1 MAIQSTNIQDVIYKR
16 LIADEIVR
24 YLPTKDIIV
33 LHGARQ
39 VGKTCILY
47 YLQNLLKEK
56 RLATHFIDLEDSRYV
71 RILDAGVNEFIRY
84 LSEEGFDGPKYT
96 VSKERLFVFI
106 DEIQY
111 LKNPSPFM
119 KIIAD
124 HHPWLKLIVS
134 GSSSFQIKKKFTD
147 SLSGRTVD
155 FEVYNLSFAEFLL
168 FKKYRFSP
176 APNYGFGYIE
186 SQTIALPAYGL
197 GYRKPNHR
205 PLAYTEKKLEELKAL
220 YEEYVLFGGYPKI
233 VLAGD
238 VKIKEK
244 YLQQIIDTYIKKDIR
259 DLADIKDI
267 NKFNRLVEALA
278 SQSGQLLNV
287 FELSNT
293 CNIAKPTVENY
304 LFLLEQTYVV
314 KSVRPFSRNLRSELS
329 KTPKI
334 FFYDTGLMQML
345 WLKELP
351 KEVMGQVFETSIF
364 AELVKKYGSERVA
377 YWRTTDKKEI
387 DFVLKKGKS
396 YLPLEV
402 KLNFAQFKASP
413 IKYFKEKYHISEH
426 RVVGLHGKIK
436 DKECIYPWQL

>member
-1 MAIQSTNIQDVIYKR
+1 MVTQNTNTQDVIYKR

-39 VGKTCILY
+39 VGKTFILY

-56 RLATHFIDLEDSRYV
+56 RQATHFIDLEDSRYV
-71 RILDAGVNEFIRY
+71 RILDAGVEEFIRY
-84 LSEEGFDGPKYT
+84 LSEEGFDAPKYT
-96 VSKERLFVFI
+96 GAKERLFVFI

-111 LKNPSPFM
+111 LENPSPFM

-124 HHPWLKLIVS
+124 HYPWLKLIVS

-155 FEVYNLSFAEFLL
+155 FEVYNLSFTEFLL

-176 APNYGFGYIE
+176 APD
-186 SQTIALPAYGL
+186 
-197 GYRKPNHR
+197 
-205 PLAYTEKKLEELKAL
+205 YTSKKTEELKKL

-238 VKIKEK
+238 LKIKEK

-259 DLADIKDI
+259 DLADIKDV
-267 NKFNRLVEALA
+267 NKFNRLIEALA

-293 CNIAKPTVENY
+293 CNIAKPTAENY
-304 LFLLEQTYVV
+304 LFLLEQTYII
-314 KSVRPFSRNLRSELS
+314 KSVRPYSRNLRSELS

-364 AELVKKYGSERVA
+364 VELVKKYGSQRVA

-402 KLNFAQFKASP
+402 KLNFAQFKASS
-413 IKYFKEKYHISEH
+413 INYFKEKYHISEH

-436 DKECIYPWQL
+436 DKQCIYPWQL

>member
-1 MAIQSTNIQDVIYKR
+1 MAIQNTNIQDIVYKR

-71 RILDAGVNEFIRY
+71 RILDAGVEEFIRY
-84 LSEEGFDGPKYT
+84 LSEEGFDGSKYT
-96 VSKERLFVFI
+96 GAKERLFVFI

-111 LKNPSPFM
+111 LENPSPFM

-124 HHPWLKLIVS
+124 HYPWLKLIVS

-155 FEVYNLSFAEFLL
+155 FEVYNLSFTEFLL

-176 APNYGFGYIE
+176 A
-186 SQTIALPAYGL
+186 PAYGL

-205 PLAYTEKKLEELKAL
+205 PLAYTEKKLQELKAL

-259 DLADIKDI
+259 DLAGIKDV

-314 KSVRPFSRNLRSELS
+314 KSVRPFSGNLRSELS

-351 KEVMGQVFETSIF
+351 KEVIGQVFETSIF
-364 AELVKKYGSERVA
+364 AELVKKYGSQRVA

-426 RVVGLHGKIK
+426 RVVGLHGKVK
-436 DKECIYPWQL
+436 DKQCIYPWQL

>member
-1 MAIQSTNIQDVIYKR
+1 MVTQNTNTQDVIYKR
-16 LIADEIVR
+16 LIVDEIVR

-56 RLATHFIDLEDSRYV
+56 RQATHFIDLEDSRYV
-71 RILDAGVNEFIRY
+71 RILDVGVEEFIRY
-84 LSEEGFDGPKYT
+84 LSEEGFDGSKYT
-96 VSKERLFVFI
+96 GAKERLFVFI

-111 LKNPSPFM
+111 LENPSPFM

-155 FEVYNLSFAEFLL
+155 FEVYNLSFTEFLL

-176 APNYGFGYIE
+176 APN
-186 SQTIALPAYGL
+186 YGL

-205 PLAYTEKKLEELKAL
+205 PLAYTEKKLEELKKL

-238 VKIKEK
+238 VEIKEK

-278 SQSGQLLNV
+278 SQSGQLLNM

-364 AELVKKYGSERVA
+364 AELVKKYGSQRVA

-402 KLNFAQFKASP
+402 KLNFAQFKASS
-413 IKYFKEKYHISEH
+413 INYFKEKYHISEH

-436 DKECIYPWQL
+436 DKQCIYPWQL

>member
-1 MAIQSTNIQDVIYKR
+1 MAIQDTNIQDVIYKR
-16 LIADEIVR
+16 LIADEIAG

-39 VGKTCILY
+39 VGKTCIMY
-47 YLQNLLKEK
+47 YLQNILKEK
-56 RLATHFIDLEDSRYV
+56 RQATHFIDLEDSRYV
-71 RILDAGVNEFIRY
+71 RILDAGVEEFIKH
-84 LSEEGFDGPKYT
+84 LSEEGFDRSKYEGT
-96 VSKERLFVFI
+96 KERLFVFI

-111 LKNPSPFM
+111 LENPSSFM
-119 KIIAD
+119 KIIVD
-124 HHPWLKLIVS
+124 HHRWLKLIVS

-155 FEVYNLSFAEFLL
+155 FEVYNLSFTEFLL
-168 FKKYRFSP
+168 FKKYQFSP
-176 APNYGFGYIE
+176 AP
-186 SQTIALPAYGL
+186 T
-197 GYRKPNHR
+197 
-205 PLAYTEKKLEELKAL
+205 YTEKKIEELKAL

-233 VLAGD
+233 VLTGD

-267 NKFNRLVEALA
+267 DKFNRLVEALA

-351 KEVMGQVFETSIF
+351 KEVIGQVFETSIF
-364 AELVKKYGSERVA
+364 AELVKKYGSQQIA

-402 KLNFAQFKASP
+402 KLNFAQFKASS
-413 IKYFKEKYHISEH
+413 INYFKEKYHISEH
-426 RVVGLHGKIK
+426 RVVGLHGKVK
-436 DKECIYPWQL
+436 DKQCIYPWQL

>member
-1 MAIQSTNIQDVIYKR
+1 MAIQNTNIQDIVYKR

-56 RLATHFIDLEDSRYV
+56 CLATHFIDLEDSRYV
-71 RILDAGVNEFIRY
+71 RILDAGVEEFIRY
-84 LSEEGFDGPKYT
+84 LSEEGFDGSKYT
-96 VSKERLFVFI
+96 GAKERLFVFI

-111 LKNPSPFM
+111 LENPSPFM

-124 HHPWLKLIVS
+124 HYPWLKLIVS

-155 FEVYNLSFAEFLL
+155 FEVYNLSFTEFLL

-176 APNYGFGYIE
+176 AP
-186 SQTIALPAYGL
+186 
-197 GYRKPNHR
+197 
-205 PLAYTEKKLEELKAL
+205 AYTEKKLQELKAL

-259 DLADIKDI
+259 DLADIKDV

-364 AELVKKYGSERVA
+364 AELVKKYGSQRVA

-402 KLNFAQFKASP
+402 KLNFAQFKASS

-426 RVVGLHGKIK
+426 RVVGLHGKVK
-436 DKECIYPWQL
+436 DKQYIYPWQL